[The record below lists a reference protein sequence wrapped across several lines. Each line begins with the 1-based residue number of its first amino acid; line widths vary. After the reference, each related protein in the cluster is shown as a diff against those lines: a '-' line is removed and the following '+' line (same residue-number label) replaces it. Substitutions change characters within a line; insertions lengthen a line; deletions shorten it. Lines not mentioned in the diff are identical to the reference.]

1 MPTFE
6 TLWNG
11 LHPHL
16 QSLFNADYL
25 AQRKQRIADIHYQ
38 TEMMWE
44 SYATSISP
52 RSVQHILI
60 LEAPP
65 WNADYE
71 SMQRINSP
79 VYLFNKEIKK
89 SPLLSR
95 AYNTYRTNSKNS
107 DCNECIRT
115 LASCGFL
122 SFESLPFALP
132 YAGVRGKRGYL
143 ALIKASLE
151 MYVKPKLASCGLT
164 YSPDCKVAL
173 GFRVHGRAF
182 IAACNG
188 QFQLPYAGVA
198 HIGEESIAYSQN
210 LPSAANMRRVFGL
223 DEGL

>member
-16 QSLFNADYL
+16 QTLFNADYL

-44 SYATSISP
+44 LYATSISP

-71 SMQRINSP
+71 SMQHIESP
-79 VYLFNKEIKK
+79 IYLLNETLGK
-89 SPLLSR
+89 SPLLG
-95 AYNTYRTNSKNS
+95 AIHAVYRKRGSALSFSHYIAAMRSN
-107 DCNECIRT
+107 
-115 LASCGFL
+115 GFL
-122 SFESLPFALP
+122 PLDTIPFALP
-132 YAGVRGKRGYL
+132 YARVRGKRGYL

-151 MYVKPKLASCGLT
+151 MYMKPKLASCGLT
-164 YSPDCKVAL
+164 YAPDCKVAL

-198 HIGEESIAYSQN
+198 RIGEESIAYSQN

-223 DEGL
+223 DGGR